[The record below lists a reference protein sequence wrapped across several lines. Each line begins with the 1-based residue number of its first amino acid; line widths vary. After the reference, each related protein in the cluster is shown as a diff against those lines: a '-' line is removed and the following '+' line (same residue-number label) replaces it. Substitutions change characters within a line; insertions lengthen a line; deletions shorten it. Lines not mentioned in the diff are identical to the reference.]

1 MNIKYIK
8 DIDILNIELKEGKF
22 QYSHELGE
30 GIILDLSEDGEIL
43 SIEIIDASKRLGQD
57 IAAKIAD
64 KYLAT
69 V

>member
-1 MNIKYIK
+1 MEIKYIK
-8 DIDILNIELKEGKF
+8 DIDVLNIELKEGEF
-22 QYSHELGE
+22 QYSQELGE

-43 SIEIIDASKRLGQD
+43 GIEIIDASKRLGQD

-69 V
+69 A

>member
-1 MNIKYIK
+1 MEIKYIK
-8 DIDILNIELKEGKF
+8 DIDILNIELKEGEF
-22 QYSHELGE
+22 QYSQELGE

-69 V
+69 A

>member
-1 MNIKYIK
+1 MEIKYIK
-8 DIDILNIELKEGKF
+8 DIDILNIELKEGEF
-22 QYSHELGE
+22 QYSQELGE

-64 KYLAT
+64 KYLAAA
-69 V
+69 

>member
-1 MNIKYIK
+1 MKIKYIK
-8 DIDILNIELKEGKF
+8 DIDILNIELKKGEF
-22 QYSHELGE
+22 QYSQELGE

-43 SIEIIDASKRLGQD
+43 NIEIIDASKRLGQD

-69 V
+69 A